1 MNKNANLGKSSGE
14 NAKNPNFAKKATL
27 TAITAMAALTLAACG
42 NNDASAKPAGSSE
55 PKTEQPAKKNAN
67 NNTNNNT
74 NNNANNNANTDKSSS
89 ESGNSDDI
97 TFNQNFDQSI
107 KGIKDAGFQIVPGSK
122 SVDGNGYSVKVMV
135 DGYRGIVSGGS
146 INDSYGIDFKESL
159 GPDIEGVAHNKEE
172 LFKMFAQL
180 KQIIAEKK

>member
-14 NAKNPNFAKKATL
+14 NAKNSNFAKKATL

-42 NNDASAKPAGSSE
+42 NNNASAKPAGSSE
-55 PKTEQPAKKNAN
+55 PKTEQPAKK
-67 NNTNNNT
+67 
-74 NNNANNNANTDKSSS
+74 NANNNANTDKSSS

-122 SVDGNGYSVKVMV
+122 GVDGNSYSVKVMV
-135 DGYRGIVSGGS
+135 DGYRGIVSGNS

-159 GPDIEGVAHNKEE
+159 GPDAEGNADGIKELSE
-172 LFKMFAQL
+172 IFTEL
-180 KQIIAEKK
+180 KQMIAEKK